1 MYGTKSKPF
10 FASIPILHSICEN
23 CNLVIFGGFHFYTMR
38 RPTWTMAAYS
48 QVAHKLL
55 KGFDKLPLKLQ
66 RMPPTFVITVK
77 TSLYLIICTDD
88 KSNWAN

>member
-1 MYGTKSKPF
+1 MKSKHF
-10 FASIPILHSICEN
+10 FASIPILHTNCEN
-23 CNLVIFGGFHFYTMR
+23 YNSFFGGFHFYTVR
-38 RPTWTMAAYS
+38 RPTWTVAAYS
-48 QVAHKLL
+48 QVTHKLL

-77 TSLYLIICTDD
+77 TSLYFIIRTDD